1 MFYIICKNYNV
12 REKILSKLKK
22 ENIFSTFHYIPLHKS
37 IMGYEY
43 YRGKLSVTESL
54 SKRII
59 RLPLWIGM
67 DQKMV
72 FKKLKKILDV

>member
-1 MFYIICKNYNV
+1 MSIT
-12 REKILSKLKK
+12 
-22 ENIFSTFHYIPLHKS
+22 EN
-37 IMGYEY
+37 
-43 YRGKLSVTESL
+43 KLSVTESL

>member
-1 MFYIICKNYNV
+1 MFFLICKNFNV
-12 REKILSKLKK
+12 REKILSKLRK
-22 ENIFSTFHYIPLHKS
+22 ENILSTFHYIPLHKS

-59 RLPLWIGM
+59 GYLCIGM